1 MQLTP
6 QLAISCLLQSRFW
19 YASSCLS
26 TSFLNAFAT
35 DPPTCNKLPLA
46 KSLLVCQ
53 FLFPVLLCWTQWSF
67 QLFCASWTKVLFGT
81 LLTEHPFSISHAFRT
96 MCSLSLNRMSI
107 AKVLSKRD
115 FNPPKKLISRA
126 TIVVGGRRVSKNLMT
141 FTPGTPFI

>member
-1 MQLTP
+1 MPVLVYQH
-6 QLAISCLLQSRFW
+6 R
-19 YASSCLS
+19 
-26 TSFLNAFAT
+26 SFLNAFAT

-53 FLFPVLLCWTQWSF
+53 FLFPVLLDQMVIK
-67 QLFCASWTKVLFGT
+67 LFCASWTKVLFGT

-96 MCSLSLNRMSI
+96 MCSLSSNRMSI

-141 FTPGTPFI
+141 FTPGTPFIHGV